1 MANRM
6 RSRKLWAFIVWAVL
20 IALGLIMGKTVTPEL
35 LQWFG
40 TVTVIYI
47 GGQSAIDT
55 VAKLKGKDE

>member
-1 MANRM
+1 MSKIK
-6 RSRKLWAFIVWAVL
+6 SRKLWAFIVWAVL
-20 IALGLIMGKTVTPEL
+20 IAIGLIMGKTVTPEL